1 MKVLLA
7 SPYGGV
13 PGGISRW
20 TEHIM
25 SYYNLIQ
32 NPNCELTL
40 LPMGRSSFVSVGSG
54 LFYRLKA
61 AFLDYKHIIS
71 SYKKLVKEN
80 KYDVM
85 HLTSSAS
92 LSLLKDLYMLRYA
105 HKNNIKTVIHFRFGR
120 IPELAIKKNWEW
132 KLLRK
137 VVSLANTVIV
147 LDKQS
152 YDTLR
157 EHGYKNVIMLPNP
170 VAPGV
175 NTIVEYNSELKRI
188 PNTILFTGHVIK
200 TKGVYEL
207 IEACNQIPGVKLRM
221 VGHVEDDMKQSLLP
235 LASCDLEIIG
245 EMPYEDVIKEMLK
258 CDVFV
263 LPTYTEGFPNVILE
277 SMAAGCAIVT
287 TNVGAIPQMLEDE
300 DGKKYG
306 IIVNPR
312 DVQSLVFGI
321 KKLLTDE
328 ELKAECRRNVKVRV
342 NERYSIGSIW
352 NSMCEI
358 WSQTLM

>member
-25 SYYNLIQ
+25 SYYNSIQ

-54 LFYRLKA
+54 MYYRLKA
-61 AFLDYKHIIS
+61 AFLDYRHIIS
-71 SYKKLVKEN
+71 SFKQLVKEN

-92 LSLLKDLYMLRYA
+92 LSLLKDLYMLKYA
-105 HKNNIKTVIHFRFGR
+105 HKNNIKSVVHFRFGR
-120 IPELAIKKNWEW
+120 IPELALNKNWEW
-132 KLLRK
+132 KLLVK

-152 YDTLR
+152 YDTLHK
-157 EHGYKNVIMLPNP
+157 HGYKNVIMLPNP
-170 VAPGV
+170 VAPEV
-175 NTIVEYNSELKRI
+175 NIIVENNCKLERVPNS
-188 PNTILFTGHVIK
+188 ILFTGHVIK

-221 VGHVEDDMKQSLLP
+221 VGHVEEDMKQALLSLSL
-235 LASCDLEIIG
+235 CDLEIIG
-245 EMPYEDVIKEMLK
+245 EIPYEDVIKEMLK

-287 TNVGAIPQMLEDE
+287 TKAGAIPQMLEEE
-300 DGKKYG
+300 DGKQYG
-306 IIVNPR
+306 TIVEPK
-312 DVQSLVFGI
+312 DVDSLRREI
-321 KKLLTDE
+321 KRLLLDE
-328 ELKAECRRNVKVRV
+328 ELKTEFRTNAKVRV
-342 NERYSIGSIW
+342 NERYSIESVW

-358 WSQTLM
+358 WQQTIR

>member
-7 SPYGGV
+7 SPHGGV

-20 TEHIM
+20 TEHILA
-25 SYYNLIQ
+25 YYKTLQ
-32 NPNCELTL
+32 NPMCKLTL
-40 LPMGRSSFVSVGSG
+40 LPMGRSSFVSVDSG
-54 LFYRLKA
+54 IVYRLKA
-61 AFLDYKHIIS
+61 AFLDYRHIIS
-71 SYKKLVKEN
+71 TFKQLVKEN

-105 HKNNIKTVIHFRFGR
+105 HKNNIKTVVHFRFGR
-120 IPELAIKKNWEW
+120 IPELALKKNWEW
-132 KLLRK
+132 RFLRK
-137 VVSLANTVIV
+137 VVNLANTVIV

-152 YDTLR
+152 YDTLY

-175 NTIVEYNSELKRI
+175 NTIVENNSKLERV
-188 PNTILFTGHVIK
+188 PNRILFTGHVIK

-207 IEACNQIPGVKLRM
+207 IEACNQITGVKLQM
-221 VGHVEDDMKQSLLP
+221 VGHVEEDMKQALLS
-235 LASCDLEIIG
+235 LASCDMEIIG

-287 TNVGAIPQMLEDE
+287 TNVGAIPQMLEE
-300 DGKKYG
+300 EEGKNYG

-312 DVQSLVFGI
+312 DIQALVCGI
-321 KKLLTDE
+321 KRFLTDVDF
-328 ELKAECRRNVKVRV
+328 KAECRNNVKVRV
-342 NERYSIGSIW
+342 NERYSIESIW

-358 WSQTLM
+358 WRQALK

>member
-20 TEHIM
+20 TEHII
-25 SYYNLIQ
+25 SYYKSMK
-32 NPNCELTL
+32 NPKCELTL

-54 LFYRLKA
+54 PFYRLKA
-61 AFLDYKHIIS
+61 AFIDYKHIIS
-71 SYKKLVKEN
+71 SFKQLVKEN

-105 HKNNIKTVIHFRFGR
+105 RKNKIKTVIHFRFGR
-120 IPELAIKKNWEW
+120 IPELAVTKNWEW
-132 KLLRK
+132 KLLCK
-137 VVSLANTVIV
+137 VVRLANTVIV
-147 LDKQS
+147 LDKRS
-152 YDTLR
+152 YDILL
-157 EHGYKNVIMLPNP
+157 EQGYTNVIMLPNP

-175 NTIVEYNSELKRI
+175 HAIVENNSELRRV
-188 PNTILFTGHVIK
+188 PNTILFAGHVIK

-207 IEACNQIPGVKLRM
+207 IEACNQMPGVKLRM
-221 VGHVEDDMKQSLLP
+221 VGHVEEDMKQALLSH
-235 LASCDLEIIG
+235 ASCDLEIVG

-277 SMAAGCAIVT
+277 SMAAGCAIIT
-287 TNVGAIPQMLEDE
+287 TDVGAIPQMLEVE
-300 DGKKYG
+300 DGKRFG
-306 IIVNPR
+306 VIVKPR
-312 DVQSLVFGI
+312 DVDSLTREI
-321 KKLLTDE
+321 KLLLLDE
-328 ELKAECRRNVKVRV
+328 ELKIECRRNVKVRV
-342 NERYSIGSIW
+342 NERYSIESIW

-358 WSQTLM
+358 WSQTLK